1 MFTYHTRPASLLVY
15 LVAQKH
21 KWKVLS
27 VSRIGLQLKFEL
39 EPLMYLHHSSEFSLV
54 MNAYL

>member
-1 MFTYHTRPASLLVY
+1 MYTYHTRPASLLVY

-39 EPLMYLHHSSEFSLV
+39 EALRYLHFKSESSLV
-54 MNAYL
+54 TNTYL